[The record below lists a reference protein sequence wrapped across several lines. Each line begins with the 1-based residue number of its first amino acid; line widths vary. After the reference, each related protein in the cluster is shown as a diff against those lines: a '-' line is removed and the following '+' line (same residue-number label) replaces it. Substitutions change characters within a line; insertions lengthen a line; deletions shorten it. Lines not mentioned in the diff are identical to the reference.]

1 MPRFRI
7 ISEPIEINA
16 KKDIEL
22 DYHEECNLRLS
33 HGLYQFLKLD
43 IMPTETHLLTGRM
56 GKAFMKF
63 WRIRK
68 RIKDIFSI
76 GIFDN

>member
-7 ISEPIEINA
+7 ISQPN
-16 KKDIEL
+16 KDNVKPSIEL
-22 DYHEECNLRLS
+22 DYHEECNIRMS
-33 HGLYQFLKLD
+33 HGMYEFLKLE

-56 GKAFMKF
+56 GQAFMKF

-68 RIKDIFSI
+68 RIKDIFSMSI
-76 GIFDN
+76 SNH

>member
-7 ISEPIEINA
+7 ISEPIKNNI
-16 KKDIEL
+16 KHDVEL
-22 DYHEECNLRLS
+22 DYYEECNLRLA
-33 HGLYQFLKLD
+33 HGMYEFLKLE

-56 GKAFMKF
+56 GKAFMAF

-68 RIKDIFSI
+68 RIKYIFSM

>member
-7 ISEPIEINA
+7 ISEPIKNNIKN
-16 KKDIEL
+16 DVEL
-22 DYHEECNLRLS
+22 DYYEECNLRLS
-33 HGLYQFLKLD
+33 HGLYEFLKLE

-68 RIKDIFSI
+68 RIKEIFSMS
-76 GIFDN
+76 FF

>member
-7 ISEPIEINA
+7 ISEPIKNNI
-16 KKDIEL
+16 KTDVEL
-22 DYHEECNLRLS
+22 DYYEECNLRLS
-33 HGLYQFLKLD
+33 HGMYEFLKLE

>member
-7 ISEPIEINA
+7 ISQPINNNV
-16 KKDIEL
+16 KTDTEL
-22 DYHEECNLRLS
+22 EYYEECNIRMS
-33 HGLYQFLKLD
+33 HGMYDFLKLD

-56 GKAFMKF
+56 GQAFMKS

-68 RIKDIFSI
+68 RIKDIFSMSI
-76 GIFDN
+76 LNL

>member
-7 ISEPIEINA
+7 ISQPNKDNVKPI
-16 KKDIEL
+16 IEL
-22 DYHEECNLRLS
+22 DYHEECNIRMS
-33 HGLYQFLKLD
+33 HGMYEFLKLE

-56 GKAFMKF
+56 GQAFMKF

-68 RIKDIFSI
+68 RIKDIFSMSI
-76 GIFDN
+76 SNH

>member
-7 ISEPIEINA
+7 ISDPIQNNIKN
-16 KKDIEL
+16 DVEL
-22 DYHEECNLRLS
+22 DYYEECNLRLS

-43 IMPTETHLLTGRM
+43 IMPTETHLLTGRK

-63 WRIRK
+63 WRMRK
-68 RIKDIFSI
+68 RIKDIFSMS
-76 GIFDN
+76 IFEN

>member
-7 ISEPIEINA
+7 ISEPIENNA